1 MIHRPYLARED
12 LAAWNER
19 SAHLAVAAGTAEI
32 GSALSALLSIILEF
46 DAIFLATFR
55 RNAPPTVAYFVGT
68 REPGAHYQDGPYLL
82 DPFYAHFLN
91 GGSGGCYRLSD
102 LAPEG
107 FLRSEYFS
115 TYYGGLNIGDELGL
129 LVAMDPQSCAHVS
142 IVRRPGATR
151 FTKSDCKWLNA
162 AGPLV
167 PETMR
172 RINTTLAPTT
182 RHQSVVHDSLQHAFQ
197 NFGTSVL
204 TLREHEVTQLLL
216 RGHSA
221 KAIARSLLI
230 ATETARNHL
239 KRIYSKLGV
248 TSQAEL
254 FALFFRAL
262 AQVEPGLAGDPLAL
276 LTHTP
281 SIQENARL

>member
-1 MIHRPYLARED
+1 MIGLMKHRSYLD
-12 LAAWNER
+12 PKGLAAWNER
-19 SAHLAVAAGTAEI
+19 VARLAVATGAEEI
-32 GSALSALLSIILEF
+32 GSALSTLLKVVVEF

-55 RNAPPTVAYFVGT
+55 RDAPPIVAYLVGT

-91 GGSGGCYRLSD
+91 SGPDGCYRLSD

-107 FLRSEYFS
+107 FRRSKYFS

-129 LVAMDPQSCAHVS
+129 LVALDPQSTAHVS
-142 IVRRPGATR
+142 IVCRPGAKRYTTR
-151 FTKSDCKWLNA
+151 DCKWVNA
-162 AGPLV
+162 VGPLI
-167 PETMR
+167 PEALR
-172 RINTTLAPTT
+172 RINVTLAPPT
-182 RHQSVVHDSLQHAFQ
+182 RQQSVVHDSLWHAYQ

-204 TLREHEVTQLLL
+204 TEREHEVTQLLL
-216 RGHSA
+216 RGNSA
-221 KAIARSLLI
+221 KSIARSLLI

-239 KRIYSKLGV
+239 KRIYSKMGV

-262 AQVEPGLAGDPLAL
+262 EHVEPGFVGDPL
-276 LTHTP
+276 
-281 SIQENARL
+281 ERLRS

>member
-1 MIHRPYLARED
+1 MIQRSNLDPKTLTV
-12 LAAWNER
+12 WNDGT
-19 SAHLAVAAGTAEI
+19 AHLAVAVGTEEI
-32 GSALSALLSIILEF
+32 GSALSALLKIIVDF

-55 RNAPPTVAYFVGT
+55 RDAPPTVAYLVGT

-91 GGSGGCYRLSD
+91 GGADGCYRLSD
-102 LAPEG
+102 LAPDG
-107 FLRSEYFS
+107 FRRSEYFS

-142 IVRRPGATR
+142 IVRRPGGAR
-151 FTKSDCKWLNA
+151 FTRRDCNWLNSG
-162 AGPLV
+162 GPLI
-167 PETMR
+167 PEAMR
-172 RINTTLAPTT
+172 RINATLAPPT
-182 RHQSVVHDSLQHAFQ
+182 RHQSVVHDSLQLAYQ

-204 TLREHEVTQLLL
+204 TEREHEVTQLLL
-216 RGHSA
+216 RGNSA

-248 TSQAEL
+248 ASQAEL

-262 AQVEPGLAGDPLAL
+262 DQVDPGFSGDPL
-276 LTHTP
+276 
-281 SIQENARL
+281 SRLR